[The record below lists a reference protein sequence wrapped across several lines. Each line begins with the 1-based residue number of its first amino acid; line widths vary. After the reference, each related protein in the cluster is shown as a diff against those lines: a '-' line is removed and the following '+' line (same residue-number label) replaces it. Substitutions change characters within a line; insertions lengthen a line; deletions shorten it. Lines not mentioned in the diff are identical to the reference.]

1 MSRRFLTPLNVL
13 HLATPPSSPSVG
25 DVYFNTTDKAL
36 YTWDGSHWVNAGTQG
51 TQGIQGSTGLQGTT
65 GAQGT
70 TGIQGTDGIQGTQGL
85 QGIAGEYAAQG
96 VQGAQGIQGVQGS
109 AGYVG
114 SDGAQ
119 GVQGTAGMALI
130 DLDGGNATS
139 IYGGITPIN
148 AGTATG

>member
-1 MSRRFLTPLNVL
+1 MSRRFLTSLNVL
-13 HLATPPSSPSVG
+13 HLATPPSSPSIG
-25 DVYFNTTDKAL
+25 DVYFNTVDKTL
-36 YTWDGSHWVNAGTQG
+36 YTWDGFEWAGSG
-51 TQGIQGSTGLQGTT
+51 AQGIQGLQGTT
-65 GAQGT
+65 GYQGT
-70 TGIQGTDGIQGTQGL
+70 

-96 VQGAQGIQGVQGS
+96 VQGTQGIQGVQGN

-119 GVQGTAGMALI
+119 GVQGIAGAALI
-130 DLDGGNATS
+130 ELDGGNATS